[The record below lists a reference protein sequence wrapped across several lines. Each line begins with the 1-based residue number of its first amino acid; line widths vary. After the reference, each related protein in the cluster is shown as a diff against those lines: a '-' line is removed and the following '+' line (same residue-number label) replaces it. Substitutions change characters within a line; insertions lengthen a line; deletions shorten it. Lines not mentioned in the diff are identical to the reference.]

1 MPDNNE
7 LVNMA
12 DQFRGLDMS
21 ALIGGPL
28 KAACEAQVMLAAST
42 ADFIENVG
50 LEAPDKN
57 GVRKV
62 RTTAFSFTRT
72 ASPDE
77 KGNHGTEEVKM
88 AVPLLSIVKI
98 PSLMIQNVNVTFDM
112 EVKSSVSSEKI
123 SDKSGSID
131 ANAGL
136 RIGPFSMNVK
146 IKGSVSCH
154 ESNTRKSD
162 NSAKY
167 HVEVSAKDTGMPEG
181 LARMLDILASASEP
195 VSVSASGA
203 GKEPKAA

>member
-1 MPDNNE
+1 MPNENE
-7 LVNMA
+7 LVNIA

-50 LEAPDKN
+50 LNAPDKN
-57 GVRKV
+57 GVRTV

-72 ASPDE
+72 SSPDE

-88 AVPLLSIVKI
+88 EVPFLSIVKI
-98 PSLMIQNVNVTFDM
+98 PSLMIQNVNISFDM
-112 EVKSSVSSEKI
+112 EVKSSASSEKT

-136 RIGPFSMNVK
+136 RFGPFSMNVK

-167 HVEVSAKDTGMPEG
+167 HVEVTAKDTGMPEG
-181 LARMLDILASASEP
+181 LARMLDILSTASEP
-195 VSVSASGA
+195 VSVKAVNA
-203 GKEPKAA
+203 DKEHKAA